1 MPIFFHFSC
10 RLRHRSFYVELTL
23 YYNIYKKK
31 PLTYVNS
38 LCRCTLRQTELLSNC
53 LFYNFLNNNCTV
65 SSGGILL
72 YYNYFLSS
80 SSGRIAAGTFA
91 AFCVFVA
98 ATHCAQRNSSDK
110 KNFLHNLN
118 ALNKL
123 DLRVISEI
131 GCKIST
137 FFAHIQKKM

>member
-1 MPIFFHFSC
+1 MSTAF
-10 RLRHRSFYVELTL
+10 
-23 YYNIYKKK
+23 
-31 PLTYVNS
+31 
-38 LCRCTLRQTELLSNC
+38 CRCTLRQTELLSNC
-53 LFYNFLNNNCTV
+53 LFYNFLNNNCAI
-65 SSGGILL
+65 SSSGILL
-72 YYNYFLSS
+72 YYNYFLSNS
-80 SSGRIAAGTFA
+80 SRSGRIAAGPFFA
-91 AFCVFVA
+91 FSVFVA

-137 FFAHIQKKM
+137 FFAYIQKKM